1 MIVTSFGLFS
11 VILRPFF
18 AYLRGLKND
27 RRSMS
32 GPPLKITY
40 GLVELLYKL
49 YMQYIYIY
57 IYIYITYIIIYIYIT
72 YILLYIH
79 SLLYMQ
85 YIYIEREPWSENFL
99 SYLLVKLDVIQEIE
113 TTQWTILQL

>member
-57 IYIYITYIIIYIYIT
+57 IYHIYYNIYIYIT

-85 YIYIEREPWSENFL
+85 YIYREREPWSENFL
-99 SYLLVKLDVIQEIE
+99 SYLLVKLDVIQETE

>member
-57 IYIYITYIIIYIYIT
+57 IYITYIIIYIYILHIYC
-72 YILLYIH
+72 YIYTLCYICNI
-79 SLLYMQ
+79 

>member
-57 IYIYITYIIIYIYIT
+57 IYHIYYNIYIYI
-72 YILLYIH
+72 Y
-79 SLLYMQ
+79 
-85 YIYIEREPWSENFL
+85 YIYI
-99 SYLLVKLDVIQEIE
+99 VIYTLFVIYA
-113 TTQWTILQL
+113 IYI